1 MPLGYKKVENK
12 STVKRSHYEI
22 YMETAKDK
30 TKNKETKNK
39 QTKKNKKQPEGK
51 WQNYFGF
58 VGIKQM
64 RFIVS
69 VF

>member
-1 MPLGYKKVENK
+1 
-12 STVKRSHYEI
+12 
-22 YMETAKDK
+22 METAKDK